1 MKKIWNKFTTWQWK
15 LINKI
20 YIEFE
25 LSELA
30 MLWIWWLDG
39 LIAGLIIYYLL
50 DKF

>member
-1 MKKIWNKFTTWQWK
+1 MKKTWNKFTSWQWK
-15 LINKI
+15 WINRL

-39 LIAGLIIYYLL
+39 LIVGLFICRLL
-50 DKF
+50 